1 MKIIDT
7 IIKFKSDVMPPK
19 NSCIEA
25 KIRQYGIDPIRWA
38 IIEINENELTLSVAG
53 IKN

>member
-1 MKIIDT
+1 MKIVDT

-19 NSCIEA
+19 NSYIEE

-53 IKN
+53 IKI